1 MNSTFIFDIQYQEQI
16 PIIFQKKKSYLRT
29 RVIWRLN
36 AYRARYN
43 SRPFPS
49 LITLITLPLLLTPS
63 HGISLGRMERSS
75 IQRIQRRELGSIR
88 FGPPRANRTHRGGA
102 EKRGDSHGNASRP
115 QMLALAQARERRSS
129 AGHPPACGVNSINWP
144 VCTLF
149 AFEHRRCEQ
158 TGRKLTR

>member
-75 IQRIQRRELGSIR
+75 IQHSVENSARFGSGHRERTAHTGAARKSVATRTGMRAGRRCWRLHKPESVAPRPGIHRPAESIR
-88 FGPPRANRTHRGGA
+88 SIDPCAPYLHSNTAV
-102 EKRGDSHGNASRP
+102 ASRP
-115 QMLALAQARERRSS
+115 
-129 AGHPPACGVNSINWP
+129 AGN
-144 VCTLF
+144 
-149 AFEHRRCEQ
+149 
-158 TGRKLTR
+158 